1 MEKLIAQS
9 HPLIAFV
16 DGAYEKSSG
25 LKKNMEVVLHNF
37 NSGFL
42 KQAIHTE
49 AEAEARHRKPERE
62 REIHIYIHRHKH
74 IQGERVRERQRIR
87 ELSRTSP
94 TCK

>member
-62 REIHIYIHRHKH
+62 RERYTYTYIDTNTYR
-74 IQGERVRERQRIR
+74 GRESERDRE
-87 ELSRTSP
+87 
-94 TCK
+94 

>member
-49 AEAEARHRKPERE
+49 AEARHRKPERE
-62 REIHIYIHRHKH
+62 THTHIH
-74 IQGERVRERQRIR
+74 
-87 ELSRTSP
+87 T
-94 TCK
+94 